1 MSENAFKKNF
11 VTSYPFRTVCEVLRE
26 IYWHTDDEVIRRK
39 VQEAT
44 VMAKKMDAKL
54 REYKEDWDAE
64 DMWEPLE
71 NELEIKVQR
80 RKQYE
85 EETK

>member
-1 MSENAFKKNF
+1 MTGFEKNF
-11 VTSYPFRTVCEVLRE
+11 VTAYHKRTICEVLRE
-26 IYWHTDDEVIRRK
+26 IYWHTKDPVVREK

-64 DMWEPLE
+64 NMWQDLADPIL
-71 NELEIKVQR
+71 VQLQR
-80 RKQYE
+80 QKQYE
-85 EETK
+85 EEKKK